1 MRPDCMS
8 PRLLPCVDRTM
19 DLLSDVLRQAGLQ
32 RRLLDVCA
40 LSTHG
45 ALRFPCDRS
54 IGFHVAIG
62 ARLYVH
68 GPDLAEPLAL
78 EAGDLVLMAR
88 GCEHV
93 LATSGKRPRGAIP
106 AADAV
111 AGGPVSAP
119 AAGVVSGAY
128 QLWNAPLHPLFAE
141 LPRWSVVRAAELG
154 RLSPLALTVDLL
166 RDELQRRELGSGD
179 LVSSLMDVTFTYL
192 LREIV
197 ARGGAAA
204 NGWSGAL
211 RDRAVR
217 SALELLHGD
226 VAFGWTLDELAR
238 RVGVSRSVLAAR
250 FRTAVGDTPLNHLR
264 TLRMQAAMRLLAET
278 DERLDAVASAVGY
291 QDAFGFSKVF
301 KKVVGES
308 PRDFRRREAED
319 RSSPWR
325 FRPLAQGR

>member
-1 MRPDCMS
+1 
-8 PRLLPCVDRTM
+8 M

-32 RRLLDVCA
+32 RRLLDLRA
-40 LSTHG
+40 LPEHG

-54 IGFHVAIG
+54 IGFHVALG
-62 ARLYVH
+62 TPLFVH
-68 GPDLAEPLAL
+68 GPDLDGPLPL

-93 LATSGKRPRGAIP
+93 VATSSKRPRGPIP
-106 AADAV
+106 AADATSD
-111 AGGPVSAP
+111 GPSPASAV
-119 AAGVVSGAY
+119 GLVSGAY

-154 RLSPLALTVDLL
+154 RLSPLALTVELL
-166 RDELQRRELGSGD
+166 RDEVQRRELGSGD

-192 LREIV
+192 LRVIV
-197 ARGGAAA
+197 ERAGAAA
-204 NGWSGAL
+204 TSWSSAL

-226 VAFGWTLDELAR
+226 VGFGWTLDELAR

-250 FRTAVGDTPLNHLR
+250 FRAAVGDTPLNHLR

-278 DERLDAVASAVGY
+278 DERLDAVATTVGY

-301 KKVVGES
+301 KKVVGTS
-308 PRDFRRREAED
+308 PREFRRQQAED
-319 RSSPWR
+319 RASPWR
-325 FRPLAQGR
+325 FRPLAHGR